1 MYFTLKK
8 CVGFIYT
15 QHSALSTH
23 ATHARVR
30 CQHMQHSSLSTH
42 ATHATHTTQCTIN
55 THNTL
60 NSSLS
65 THTTHITQFTVDT
78 HNTVHYGNNK
88 RAPHWH
94 QVRAHSRHCLWNAFI
109 FSSWHPDHQ
118 PHPTPYLP
126 FVNLHTKLSP
136 GPLCGWNHSV
146 FVLSERLFH
155 SATCPRGPSG
165 LFPVSAPPC

>member
-1 MYFTLKK
+1 
-8 CVGFIYT
+8 
-15 QHSALSTH
+15 
-23 ATHARVR
+23 
-30 CQHMQHSSLSTH
+30 MQHSSLSTH
-42 ATHATHTTQCTIN
+42 ATHATQCTIN
-55 THNTL
+55 PRNTR
-60 NSSLS
+60 NTVHYQPTQHTQHSSLS
-65 THTTHITQFTVDT
+65 THATHITQFTVDT

-88 RAPHWH
+88 CALHWH
-94 QVRAHSRHCLWNAFI
+94 QVRAHSRHCLWSALI

-118 PHPTPYLP
+118 PHPIPYLP

-146 FVLSERLFH
+146 FVLLERLFH